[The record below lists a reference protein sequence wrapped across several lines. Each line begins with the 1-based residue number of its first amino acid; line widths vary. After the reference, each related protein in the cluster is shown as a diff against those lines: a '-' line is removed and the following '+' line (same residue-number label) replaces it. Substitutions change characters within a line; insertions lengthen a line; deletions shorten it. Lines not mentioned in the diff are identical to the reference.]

1 MRNWFKYTLEDKKD
15 KKYSTVLDFTSHQIK
30 KDYSDLDKFFE
41 FTNFNKDFSQYIFNY
56 LNKKLYGKNLSVG
69 SGWGHLEYHL
79 SKKFDVTAS
88 DINDEYPK
96 YNKKIKYIIIDIIS
110 EKFKIDDKFDNV
122 FAPGIIYLF
131 DEKELNIFFNNIKK
145 TLNNNGNFYLFFRSS
160 DGLFI
165 NFLDNY
171 LLPLERLLKFFLMK
185 FKKQDLKI
193 QKNHHGFRRYKHELE
208 MIIRKNELEII
219 SKENGLFQSEYNRSK
234 ILKITGINKL
244 LSLFKLH
251 PYITI
256 YHLKKLR

>member
-1 MRNWFKYTLEDKKD
+1 MRNWFKYTLEDRKD
-15 KKYSTVLDFTSHQIK
+15 KKFSSVLDFTSHQIK
-30 KDYSDLDKFFE
+30 KDYSELDKFFK
-41 FTNFNKDFSQYIFNY
+41 FTYFNTDFSQCIFNY
-56 LNKKLYGKNLSVG
+56 LEKNLYGKNLSIG

-96 YNKKIKYIIIDIIS
+96 YNNKIKYIIINIIS
-110 EKFKIDDKFDNV
+110 EKFKIDNKFDNI

-131 DEKELNIFFNNIKK
+131 DERELNIFFDNIKK
-145 TLNNNGNFYLFFRSS
+145 TLNDNGNFYLFFRSN
-160 DGLFI
+160 DGFFI

-171 LLPLERLLKFFLMK
+171 LLPLEKFLKFFFMK
-185 FKKQDLKI
+185 FKKQNLII
-193 QKNHHGFRRYKHELE
+193 QKNHHGFRRHKNELE
-208 MIIRKNELEII
+208 MIIRKNKLGII
-219 SKENGLFQSEYNRSK
+219 SKKESMFQSEYNRSK
-234 ILKITGINKL
+234 ILKITRLNKL